1 MVQPQLKLLEFQEFG
16 APQLELLLR
25 SIGLLNLF
33 KVLSLLKLEAR
44 DAKIWRTFKGN
55 SKSGIYF

>member
-1 MVQPQLKLLEFQEFG
+1 MVQPQLKLLGFQEFG

-44 DAKIWRTFKGN
+44 DAKIWRIFKGN